1 MEISVS
7 FSSSWYHFLFRNA
20 LHAYVLVKANFFR
33 KLGSKDS
40 FQFVKISQLVSQTNF
55 SNASTRKLNNE
66 GIRDLCICSF
76 I

>member
-7 FSSSWYHFLFRNA
+7 FSSSWYHFLFWNA

-40 FQFVKISQLVSQTNF
+40 FQFVKVSLLVSQTNF

-66 GIRDLCICSF
+66 GIQDLCICSF